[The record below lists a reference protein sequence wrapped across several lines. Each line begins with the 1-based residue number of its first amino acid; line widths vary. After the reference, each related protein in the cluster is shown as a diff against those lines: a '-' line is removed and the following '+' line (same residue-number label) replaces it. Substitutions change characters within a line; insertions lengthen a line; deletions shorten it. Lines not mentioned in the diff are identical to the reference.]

1 MTLESVSYSQV
12 IQQWPDVALTS
23 QEQEPGI
30 RNERF
35 YKKSWCWWD
44 WSLYL
49 KTNIQ
54 GKCLQINYNSCSHE
68 LLEGIMDYT
77 GGGIKRFKKISS
89 RTVGTTIPRCNEVTI
104 LGKGILSFYILN
116 FYCNSV

>member
-49 KTNIQ
+49 KTNVQ
-54 GKCLQINYNSCSHE
+54 GKCLHINYNSCSHE
-68 LLEGIMDYT
+68 LLEGIIDYT
-77 GGGIKRFKKISS
+77 GGGIKRFKKYLQEQWEQLFP
-89 RTVGTTIPRCNEVTI
+89 GAMKLPYWE
-104 LGKGILSFYILN
+104 KGYFLFIY
-116 FYCNSV
+116 